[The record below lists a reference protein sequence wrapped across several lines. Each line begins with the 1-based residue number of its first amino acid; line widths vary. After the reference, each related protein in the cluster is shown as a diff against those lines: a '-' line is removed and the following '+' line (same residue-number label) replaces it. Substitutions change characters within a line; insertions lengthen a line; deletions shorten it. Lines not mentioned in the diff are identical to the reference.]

1 MIEEIR
7 EIKAL
12 FDAGEIGM
20 TEAVERIFVILEK

>member
-7 EIKAL
+7 KIKAL

-20 TEAVERIFVILEK
+20 TEVAERIFALLEK